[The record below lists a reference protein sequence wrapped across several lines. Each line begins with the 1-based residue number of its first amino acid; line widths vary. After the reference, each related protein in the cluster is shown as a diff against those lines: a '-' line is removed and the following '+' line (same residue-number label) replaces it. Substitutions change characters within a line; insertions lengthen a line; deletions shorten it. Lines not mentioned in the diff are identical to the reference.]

1 MDFYEYT
8 YMMFSETIDKIN
20 IDFIKVLYEEKI
32 DFISAYFKYE
42 PKLGDAYYN
51 KNMSTIIF
59 GLIKLIQYPKE
70 LFMIWSDHIDGV
82 YKQYSHNI
90 IIDKNSYGIY
100 YYPYTYDNSPI
111 KLYNMSP
118 EYLPIQPDKSFDD
131 KNIIGDYWYN
141 KTLNNHIAIDIAIEK
156 CSSLTK
162 NDWFNKRLNHL
173 TASDIKV
180 DEVDKEDSNVK
191 TRLYYLTTNDK
202 EIKLIN

>member
-32 DFISAYFKYE
+32 DFISVYFKYE

-51 KNMSTIIF
+51 KNMSTITF

-82 YKQYSHNI
+82 YKQYSHNNNI
-90 IIDKNSYGIY
+90 IIDKNSYRIY
-100 YYPYTYDNSPI
+100 YYPYTYDNSFI

-131 KNIIGDYWYN
+131 KNIIGDYWNN
-141 KTLNNHIAIDIAIEK
+141 KRLNNLTEIDIAIEK
-156 CSSLTK
+156 FSS
-162 NDWFNKRLNHL
+162 
-173 TASDIKV
+173 S
-180 DEVDKEDSNVK
+180 
-191 TRLYYLTTNDK
+191 
-202 EIKLIN
+202 

>member
-51 KNMSTIIF
+51 KNMSTITF

-82 YKQYSHNI
+82 YKQYSNI
-90 IIDKNSYGIY
+90 IIDKHSYRIY
-100 YYPYTYDNSPI
+100 YNAYPYTYDNSPI
-111 KLYNMSP
+111 KIEIYNMSP

-141 KTLNNHIAIDIAIEK
+141 KKLNNHTKIDNAIEK
-156 CSSLTK
+156 FSST
-162 NDWFNKRLNHL
+162 
-173 TASDIKV
+173 TDIEV
-180 DEVDKEDSNVK
+180 DEIDKEDSNFK

-202 EIKLIN
+202 EIKLFN

>member
-1 MDFYEYT
+1 
-8 YMMFSETIDKIN
+8 
-20 IDFIKVLYEEKI
+20 
-32 DFISAYFKYE
+32 
-42 PKLGDAYYN
+42 
-51 KNMSTIIF
+51 MSTITF

-82 YKQYSHNI
+82 YKQYSNI
-90 IIDKNSYGIY
+90 IIDKNSYRIY
-100 YYPYTYDNSPI
+100 YYAYPYTYDNSFI
-111 KLYNMSP
+111 KIEIYNMSP

-156 CSSLTK
+156 FSSLTK
-162 NDWFNKRLNHL
+162 NDWFNKRLNCL
-173 TASDIKV
+173 AESDIKV

-202 EIKLIN
+202 EIKLINLIN